1 MCILPKSFI
10 PEQLRLIR
18 IDYTHKLIYNVNKLL
33 HKVRYFVNIL
43 IVDDE
48 QIFFEKIRKTVR
60 DICDKEGISANIKV
74 DDDPVSVIEDE
85 KFLLCDV
92 ILLDIEMDDLSG
104 IETAVKINDKKGKSD
119 KPYIIF
125 VTNRDDLV
133 FEALKV
139 QPYSFVRKSHL
150 EDLRVCLKKIEERIN
165 EPDVYVI
172 KTGRDTV
179 HLFVSDIIYLEK
191 KNNYV
196 VFYTHTG
203 VYKERTNIESK
214 YADLKQ
220 YGFLRTQI
228 GYLVNVKYIEDITD
242 MSVLL
247 SNGKFVPLSRKY
259 KKSVKQDFYE
269 WMVS

>member
-1 MCILPKSFI
+1 MFVLLYNIN
-10 PEQLRLIR
+10 RLV
-18 IDYTHKLIYNVNKLL
+18 DLGVKTMNV
-33 HKVRYFVNIL
+33 L

-48 QIFFEKIRKTVR
+48 QVFLQKIEKTVN
-60 DICDKEGISANIKV
+60 DICEKEGISVSIKV
-74 DDDPVSVIEDE
+74 DDDPVAVLEDE

-92 ILLDIEMDDLSG
+92 ILLDIEMEDLSG

-133 FEALKV
+133 FDALKI
-139 QPYSFVRKSHL
+139 QPYSFIRKSHL
-150 EDLRVCLKKIEERIN
+150 DDLKPCLKKIEDRIN

-179 HLFVSDIIYLEK
+179 HLFVNDIIYLEK

-196 VFYTHTG
+196 VFHTENG
-203 VYKERTNIESK
+203 EFKERTNIESK
-214 YADLKQ
+214 FADLQQ

-247 SNGKFVPLSRKY
+247 SSGKYVPLSKKY
-259 KKSVKQDFYE
+259 KKTVKQDFYE

>member
-1 MCILPKSFI
+1 M
-10 PEQLRLIR
+10 
-18 IDYTHKLIYNVNKLL
+18 NV
-33 HKVRYFVNIL
+33 L

-48 QIFFEKIRKTVR
+48 QVFLEKIEITVQE
-60 DICDKEGISANIKV
+60 ICESEGISVSIKT
-74 DDDPVSVIEDE
+74 DDDPVSVLEDKE
-85 KFLLCDV
+85 FSTSDV
-92 ILLDIEMDDLSG
+92 VLLDIEMDDLSG
-104 IETAVKINDKKGKSD
+104 IEIASKINERKGKSD

-133 FEALKV
+133 FDALKI

-150 EDLRVCLKKIEERIN
+150 EDLRACLKKINERIS

-172 KTGRDTV
+172 KTGRDTM
-179 HLFVSDIIYLEK
+179 HLFINDIIYLEK

-196 VFYTHTG
+196 VFYTQAG
-203 VYKERTNIESK
+203 VFKERTNIETK
-214 YADLKQ
+214 LADLQK

-228 GYLVNVKYIEDITD
+228 GYLVNVRYIEEISD

-247 SNGKFVPLSRKY
+247 SVGKYVPLSKKY

>member
-1 MCILPKSFI
+1 M
-10 PEQLRLIR
+10 
-18 IDYTHKLIYNVNKLL
+18 
-33 HKVRYFVNIL
+33 NIL

-48 QIFFEKIRKTVR
+48 QVFLEKIEKAVLE
-60 DICDKEGISANIKV
+60 ICTNLGISVSIKKE
-74 DDDPVSVIEDE
+74 DDPVSVIEDE
-85 KFLLCDV
+85 KYLLCDV
-92 ILLDIEMDDLSG
+92 LLLDIEMDDLSG
-104 IETAVKINDKKGKSD
+104 VEAACKINEQKGTSD

-133 FEALKV
+133 FEALKE

-150 EDLRVCLKKIEERIN
+150 EDLKPCLKKIEERIN
-165 EPDVYVI
+165 EPDVYSI

-179 HLFVSDIIYLEK
+179 NLFINDIIFLEK

-203 VYKERTNIESK
+203 VFKERTNIESK
-214 YADLKQ
+214 YTDLQQ

-228 GYLVNVKYIEDITD
+228 GYLVNVKYIEEITD

-247 SNGKFVPLSRKY
+247 SVGKYVPLSKKY

-269 WMVS
+269 WMVSKR

>member
-1 MCILPKSFI
+1 MFVLLYNIN
-10 PEQLRLIR
+10 RLF
-18 IDYTHKLIYNVNKLL
+18 DLGAKNMNV
-33 HKVRYFVNIL
+33 L

-48 QIFFEKIRKTVR
+48 QVFLEKIQKAVL
-60 DICDKEGISANIKV
+60 DICQSEGISVSVKV
-74 DDDPVSVIEDE
+74 DDDPVSVVEDE
-85 KFLLCDV
+85 KFSLSDV
-92 ILLDIEMDDLSG
+92 VLLDIEMDDLSG
-104 IETAVKINDKKGKSD
+104 IKTAERINELKGKSD

-133 FEALKV
+133 FDALKV
-139 QPYSFVRKSHL
+139 QPYSFIRKSHL
-150 EDLRVCLKKIEERIN
+150 DDLRPCLKKIEERIN

-179 HLFVSDIIYLEK
+179 HLFVNDIIYLEK

-196 VFYTHTG
+196 VFYTATG
-203 VYKERTNIESK
+203 AFKERTNIESK
-214 YADLKQ
+214 LADLKQ

-242 MSVLL
+242 VSVLL
-247 SNGKFVPLSRKY
+247 SDGKYVPLSRKY

>member
-1 MCILPKSFI
+1 M
-10 PEQLRLIR
+10 
-18 IDYTHKLIYNVNKLL
+18 
-33 HKVRYFVNIL
+33 NIL

-48 QIFFEKIRKTVR
+48 QVFLEKIRETVLG
-60 DICDKEGISANIKV
+60 ICESEGIAVSVKI
-74 DDDPVSVIEDE
+74 DDDPVSVIEDD
-85 KFLLCDV
+85 KFS
-92 ILLDIEMDDLSG
+92 LS
-104 IETAVKINDKKGKSD
+104 DKGKSD

-133 FEALKV
+133 FDALKV

-150 EDLRVCLKKIEERIN
+150 EDLRACLRKIEERIN

-179 HLFVSDIIYLEK
+179 HLFINDIIYLEK

-196 VFYTHTG
+196 VFYTIAG
-203 VYKERTNIESK
+203 VFKERTNIESK
-214 YADLKQ
+214 FADLKQ

-242 MSVLL
+242 MNVLL
-247 SNGKFVPLSRKY
+247 SIGKYVPLSKRY
-259 KKSVKQDFYE
+259 KKTVKQDFYE
-269 WMVS
+269 WMVSKR

>member
-1 MCILPKSFI
+1 MM
-10 PEQLRLIR
+10 
-18 IDYTHKLIYNVNKLL
+18 
-33 HKVRYFVNIL
+33 NIL

-48 QIFFEKIRKTVR
+48 QVFLKKIEKAVLQ
-60 DICDKEGISANIKV
+60 ICENESIHVNVKV

-85 KFLLCDV
+85 KFSLSDV

-104 IETAVKINDKKGKSD
+104 IEIASKINELKGKSD

-133 FEALKV
+133 FDALRE

-150 EDLRVCLKKIEERIN
+150 EDLTACFRKINERIS
-165 EPDVYVI
+165 EPDVYAI

-179 HLFVSDIIYLEK
+179 HLFINDIIYLEK

-196 VFYTHTG
+196 VFYTSTG
-203 VYKERTNIESK
+203 MFKERTNIESK
-214 YADLKQ
+214 YGDLHK

-228 GYLVNVKYIEDITD
+228 GYLVNVKYIEEITD

-247 SNGKFVPLSRKY
+247 SVGKYIPLSKRY
-259 KKSVKQDFYE
+259 KKIVKQEFYE